1 MGIRLVVCLFVCLY
15 PINVNTSQIL
25 FMGPHMALDSR
36 AVYGWSNKKKY
47 QIRFILENLIFVFD
61 NLRRENAADRAR
73 IKG

>member
-1 MGIRLVVCLFVCLY
+1 MGILVVVCLFVCLY

-25 FMGPHMALDSR
+25 FMAPHMALDSR